1 MRKNVYIACIA
12 LALLGLS
19 CSFIFP
25 AAPVP
30 TPTLTLAPTT
40 VSQAQA
46 SFTAEPGDG
55 TSQSAVDIIPQA
67 TQSARII
74 FSDDFS
80 SPTSGWTRTNQD
92 GHVLSYSEGNYLT
105 IAPMHER
112 GWVNVG
118 ISPVKFTDA
127 VLSVDFR
134 IVSGDSNDTSAI
146 VAWRVQD
153 WKNYYALLLSDNG
166 FVNVSRLENGQ
177 LIPVYDWTK
186 ESALNTHHQVNH
198 VDIVFVQDT
207 STIYL
212 NKTLITS
219 FKDANYKTGEVG
231 LGELS
236 ATISSIE
243 VRYDNLVMYD
253 ANEWHTPTP

>member
-1 MRKNVYIACIA
+1 MHKNIYVACMV

-19 CSFIFP
+19 CSFVSP
-25 AAPVP
+25 STPAPVDQ
-30 TPTLTLAPTT
+30 TS
-40 VSQAQA
+40 V
-46 SFTAEPGDG
+46 TAEPGDAI
-55 TSQSAVDIIPQA
+55 TQSPDGIIPQP

-92 GHVLSYSEGNYLT
+92 GHLLSYSEGSYLT

-118 ISPVKFTDA
+118 MSPTKFTDA
-127 VLSVDFR
+127 VLSVDFH

-153 WKNYYALLLSDNG
+153 WKNYYALFLSDNG
-166 FVNVSRLENGQ
+166 FINVSRLENGQ
-177 LIPVYDWTK
+177 LVPVYDWT
-186 ESALNTHHQVNH
+186 EEPAINTDYQVNH
-198 VDIVFVQDT
+198 VDIVFVQET

-219 FKDANYKTGEVG
+219 FKDAKYKMGQVG
-231 LGELS
+231 LGGFS
-236 ATISSIE
+236 ATDSSIE
-243 VRYDNLVMYD
+243 VRYDNLVIYD
-253 ANEWHTPTP
+253 SNEWELPVP